1 MKRYLLILAFA
12 LGAGPALAGDGG
24 KGHGGDSGG
33 GHSGASNRIQAG
45 FTLTSDAAEAEPPED
60 EGRGV
65 EIPTVVTPVFED
77 GRLLN
82 YIFVNARL
90 IVKDGLDPW
99 KVRDQAHILRDA
111 MVRAAHHESLAD
123 PSDPRALDRE
133 KAAQVWQAAANEALR
148 SDSVVDVQFLSVD
161 SRR

>member
-1 MKRYLLILAFA
+1 MKMSLLILAFLISA
-12 LGAGPALAGDGG
+12 APALAEEKRKASAGD
-24 KGHGGDSGG
+24 
-33 GHSGASNRIQAG
+33 SGASNRIQAG
-45 FTLTSDAAEAEPPED
+45 FTLTSDDAEPELPD
-60 EGRGV
+60 DDGRGV

-111 MVRAAHHESLAD
+111 MVRAAHQESLAD
-123 PSDPRALDRE
+123 SADPRTLDRNR
-133 KAAQVWQAAANEALR
+133 AAEVWLAAANDALHA
-148 SDSVVDVQFLSVD
+148 DSIVEVQFVSAD